1 MVMPSKI
8 IALSPPRLYVSIA
21 LISTLAASIA
31 SFTLVMLGWATVSLL
46 SFGIV
51 STTLFSF
58 LLTLNFSWKNGESKD
73 DFLKRGPLRTAI
85 ATSFTVA
92 YLLLLALSTNAQLSV
107 SLNNGWL
114 SNFHLV
120 YLFVIGFYFVTASVE
135 RVVDIVKGKS
145 SLFGS

>member
-1 MVMPSKI
+1 MPSKI
-8 IALSPPRLYVSIA
+8 AALSPSRLYVSIA

-31 SFTLVMLGWATVSLL
+31 SFVLVMFGWASVALL

-58 LLTLNFSWKNGESKD
+58 LVTLNFSWKNGESKD
-73 DFLKRGPLRTAI
+73 DFLKKGPIRTAI

-114 SNFHLV
+114 SNFHVV

>member
-1 MVMPSKI
+1 MPSKI

>member
-1 MVMPSKI
+1 MPSKI
-8 IALSPPRLYVSIA
+8 AALSPPRLYVSIA
-21 LISTLAASIA
+21 LISTLAASLA
-31 SFTLVMLGWATVSLL
+31 SFALVMFGWASVALL

-58 LLTLNFSWKNGESKD
+58 LVTLNFSWKNGESKD
-73 DFLKRGPLRTAI
+73 DFLKKGAVRTAI